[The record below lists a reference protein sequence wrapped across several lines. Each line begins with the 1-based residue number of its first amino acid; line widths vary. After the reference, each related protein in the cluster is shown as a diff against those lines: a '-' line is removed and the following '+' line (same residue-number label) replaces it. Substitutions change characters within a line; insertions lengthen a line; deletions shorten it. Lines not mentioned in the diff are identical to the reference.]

1 MIEPELAT
9 TVVIPCYQ
17 HADVL
22 SRAVQSALRQEC
34 VHKVIIVVDG
44 NNSSDVESAQ
54 VQRASSFAVDMFRVH
69 NLYEGPRGAGY
80 ARNMGL
86 AEVRTPLV
94 AFLDADDEYIDNRLD
109 QVVFGLHPQSSTNLI
124 AMPME
129 YVGLPPEIET
139 SNYYRSIAG
148 DLVYG
153 SIGNTVMRTELAKI
167 VRFPDDEFL
176 RDHGGEDGV
185 FRAVWRNCFTEGVV
199 VGPPCVRVHVGANNH
214 IVRATRKA
222 DYIGKIAIPE
232 DVNYWSSFDTEVELR
247 TRRVQRLQEMVSATS
262 DKIEVFKI

>member
-1 MIEPELAT
+1 MIESELAT
-9 TVVIPCYQ
+9 TVVIPCYK
-17 HADVL
+17 HADTL
-22 SRAVQSALRQEC
+22 GRAVQSALHQNC

-44 NNSSDVESAQ
+44 SCRSDHVRACQLAHYRGVSYESTGRTYGQ
-54 VQRASSFAVDMFRVH
+54 PH
-69 NLYEGPRGAGY
+69 GAGY

-86 AEVRTPLV
+86 TSVSTPLV

-109 QVVFGLHPQSSTNLI
+109 EVVLGLHPQSRTNLI

-139 SNYYRSIAG
+139 SGYYKSIAG

-167 VRFPDDEFL
+167 VRFPEDEFL

-185 FRAVWRNCFTEGVV
+185 FRAVWRNCFTEAVV
-199 VGPPCVRVHVGANNH
+199 VGKPCVRVHVGANNH
-214 IVRATRKA
+214 IVRATRKGN
-222 DYIGKIAIPE
+222 YIGKIAMPE
-232 DVNYWSSFDTEVELR
+232 DVTYWSSFDQEVEFR
-247 TRRVQRLQEMVSATS
+247 TCRVMRLQEMMAAQS
-262 DKIEVFKI
+262 DEIDVFKI